1 LRQRPAVPEDRGT
14 DCSPQDLA
22 RQAEKARS
30 RSRALRADSIKV
42 TERIAETEET
52 VAGTLAR
59 LAGQHPD
66 DAPRLRAKAKAAE
79 DYAARE
85 WQRVHDRQA
94 HQPPAGDS

>member
-1 LRQRPAVPEDRGT
+1 MTEHGT
-14 DCSPQDLA
+14 GFSPQDLA

-42 TERIAETEET
+42 TEQIAETEER

-59 LAGQHPD
+59 LAAQHPD
-66 DAPRLRAKAKAAE
+66 GAPRLRAKAKAAE
-79 DYAARE
+79 DYAAQE
-85 WQRVHDRQA
+85 WQRAHDRQA